1 MMTIFALPRFTN
13 YSIAKNLWLA
23 FLYDYST
30 LCPVPP
36 ASGRNKELL
45 DEKSAMTINR
55 SMDSGLA
62 VLNLGVS
69 PKASM
74 WILIPISM
82 MERAGTP
89 PVSALA

>member
-1 MMTIFALPRFTN
+1 MIIRRYALFT
-13 YSIAKNLWLA
+13 
-23 FLYDYST
+23 
-30 LCPVPP
+30 P